1 MQHLCCV
8 PCGGA
13 EPRLAKVILLDLLRS
28 KARNQCCFMAQVQFL
43 FQRWL
48 TLLSNVCSYGCASA
62 SPPQHREPT
71 AGTGH
76 TEYHDLTA
84 AASPCQLL
92 LRYRF
97 SPYAWLPLCLNT
109 QRAAQLCANAAA
121 WQPRSTIRQ
130 KCGAVM
136 QSVHQ
141 AAQLYSNRSAWHL
154 GPVRLLVHASPL

>member
-1 MQHLCCV
+1 MQHLCRV

-13 EPRLAKVILLDLLRS
+13 EPRLAKVILLDLLRA
-28 KARNQCCFMAQVQFL
+28 ARHAISAALGRRYKSLDHMLKLPLNI
-43 FQRWL
+43 
-48 TLLSNVCSYGCASA
+48 CSYGCASA
-62 SPPQHREPT
+62 SPPQHREPA
-71 AGTGH
+71 AGMGH

-121 WQPRSTIRQ
+121 WQPRSTEVWCSDA
-130 KCGAVM
+130 KCA
-136 QSVHQ
+136 
-141 AAQLYSNRSAWHL
+141 
-154 GPVRLLVHASPL
+154 